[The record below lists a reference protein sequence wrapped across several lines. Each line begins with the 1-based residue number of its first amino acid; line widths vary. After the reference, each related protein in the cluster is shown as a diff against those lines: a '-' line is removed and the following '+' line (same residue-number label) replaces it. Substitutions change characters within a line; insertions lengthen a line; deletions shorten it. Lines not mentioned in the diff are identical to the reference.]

1 MNSIVRRSQNW
12 LPDVFNDLFNTDW
25 MFRTNATAPAINI
38 SESKEMYKIEVAAA
52 GMTKDDFSIHFD
64 EDSNLVISMEKK
76 LENVEEN
83 NNETRYLRREFS
95 YSKFEQR
102 MILPNDAD
110 KDKVQAKV
118 EHGVLNISIP
128 KIDENRIKAN
138 MKTIEIG

>member
-1 MNSIVRRSQNW
+1 MNSIVRRGQNW
-12 LPDVFNDLFNTDW
+12 APDVFNDLFNTDW

-64 EDSNLVISMEKK
+64 EDNNLVISMEKK
-76 LENVEEN
+76 LENVKEN
-83 NNETRYLRREFS
+83 KETRYLRREFS

-110 KDKVQAKV
+110 KDRIQAKV
-118 EHGVLNISIP
+118 EHGVLNLSIP
-128 KIDENRIKAN
+128 KLDENRLKAN
-138 MKTIEIG
+138 MKTIEVE